1 MLDHDKLRKVIDNI
15 EDKKDNWRIN
25 FVTKYP
31 AAWIYDKIVQTKCQL
46 VVDIGAEV
54 SYQSAQN

>member
-1 MLDHDKLRKVIDNI
+1 LVQIPKYKEQIRNMLDHDKLRKVIDNI

-31 AAWIYDKIVQTKCQL
+31 AA
-46 VVDIGAEV
+46 
-54 SYQSAQN
+54 